1 MVRLFASIFGAA
13 LILGVFGPVAVS
25 AAPPIRGK
33 VSVSC
38 TVSGPSRTAD
48 AHAQHGLE
56 KAVNNFNERNPI
68 GERCSL
74 DD

>member
-1 MVRLFASIFGAA
+1 MVRLFATIFGAA
-13 LILGVFGPVAVS
+13 LILGGFGPVLVS
-25 AAPPIRGK
+25 AAPPQRGT

-38 TVSGPSRTAD
+38 SSSRFSRTAD

-56 KAVNNFNERNPI
+56 RAVNNFNERNPF